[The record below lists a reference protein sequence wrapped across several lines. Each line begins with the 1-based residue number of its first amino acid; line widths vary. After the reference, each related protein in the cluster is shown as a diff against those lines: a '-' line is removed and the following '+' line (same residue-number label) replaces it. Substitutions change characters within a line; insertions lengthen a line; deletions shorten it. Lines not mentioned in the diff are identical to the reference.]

1 MLNSKYFRAGIWILL
16 IFFIILIGRE
26 ISFIFTPIVVLIQT
40 IFFPILLSGILYYLL
55 SPLVDFLCRR
65 RVKKTFAIIIVYIL
79 AAGILTLLFVIL
91 GPIFYRQL
99 AGLTKEIPTFIN
111 KISNMIVEF
120 QNSTLFMRFQ
130 QIESFSPEE
139 IASTLSDF
147 INNIVKSTAEN
158 ISSFINFITN
168 FVMII
173 LIVPFLLFYMLKD
186 GEKLPGII
194 TSYVPKQHSK
204 EALSILNDM
213 NNTLGQFIQGQ
224 ILVSLCVGALLL
236 IGFLIIGL
244 DYALVLALIAFFTN
258 FVPFIGPVIG
268 TIPALLLA
276 ITDSPAMVFKTLL
289 VVIVVQQTESL
300 FISPKIMGTKLSIHP
315 IMIIFII
322 LFAGKL
328 AGILGIILAVP
339 AYAILKVIVIHL
351 YKLLKLRR
359 LING

>member
-1 MLNSKYFRAGIWILL
+1 MLKSKYFRAGMWILL
-16 IFFIILIGRE
+16 IFFIILVGRE

-40 IFFPILLSGILYYLL
+40 IFFPILIAGILYYLL
-55 SPLVDFLCRR
+55 SPLVDFLCQHK
-65 RVKKTFAIIIVYIL
+65 VKKTLAIIIVYL
-79 AAGILTLLFVIL
+79 LSGGVLTLIFVLI
-91 GPIFYRQL
+91 GPIFYKQL
-99 AGLTKEIPTFIN
+99 ASLTKEVPVFISR
-111 KISNMIVEF
+111 ISDLLVEI
-120 QNSTLFMRFQ
+120 QNSKLFMQFQ
-130 QIESFSPEE
+130 QVESFSPEK
-139 IASTLSDF
+139 IAENLSNF
-147 INNIVKSTAEN
+147 INNIVNSTAEN
-158 ISSFINFITN
+158 ITSFINFITN
-168 FVMII
+168 FVMVI

-194 TSYVPKQHSK
+194 TSYVPRQHSK
-204 EALSILNDM
+204 EALSILSDM
-213 NNTLGQFIQGQ
+213 NKTLGQYIQGQ
-224 ILVSLCVGALLL
+224 ILVSLCVGVLLF

-258 FVPFIGPVIG
+258 FVPFIGPIIG

-276 ITDSPAMVFKTLL
+276 VTDSPAMVIKTLL

-322 LFAGKL
+322 LFAGRL

-339 AYAILKVIVIHL
+339 AYAILKVIAIHL

-359 LING
+359 LINS